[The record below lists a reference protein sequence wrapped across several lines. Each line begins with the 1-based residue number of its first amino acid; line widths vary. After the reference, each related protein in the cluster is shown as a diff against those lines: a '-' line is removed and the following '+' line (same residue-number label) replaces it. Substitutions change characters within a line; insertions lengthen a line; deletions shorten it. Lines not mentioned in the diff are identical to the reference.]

1 MRLRALTGLER
12 EKLEAEY
19 NELMA
24 KIAELKAILADEKK
38 LLLVIKEEI
47 SITADKYGDERR
59 TAIGFDASEISME
72 DMIPK
77 ENTIVAMSK
86 LGYIKRMTVDNFK
99 SQNRGGRGIKG
110 MQTIENDYIEELLM
124 TSTHDFM
131 MFFTNYGRIY
141 GLKAYE
147 IPEAGRNARGVAIVN
162 LLSLMPGEKISALI
176 PVEKY
181 DESQYLFMAT
191 KSGIVKKTSIKEYR
205 NIRKT
210 GLIAINLKD
219 DDELIEVKLTNNERD
234 VFLVTK
240 QGQCIR
246 FNEKD
251 VRTTGRSTMGVR
263 GINLSM
269 GDEVVAMQLD
279 CQGEYL
285 MIVSENGLGK
295 RTRIDEFKCQNR
307 GGKGVLCYKI
317 TEKTG
322 NVVGVKSVN
331 EENELMMITTEGVI
345 IRFAV
350 SSVSNLGR
358 VTSGVKLINMDE
370 DISVASIAKVKESA
384 LDNESDISQENSQQ
398 ISEENS
404 ESDIVD
410 IKDDSS
416 ESDISDNN

>member
-1 MRLRALTGLER
+1 
-12 EKLEAEY
+12 
-19 NELMA
+19 
-24 KIAELKAILADEKK
+24 
-38 LLLVIKEEI
+38 
-47 SITADKYGDERR
+47 
-59 TAIGFDASEISME
+59 
-72 DMIPK
+72 
-77 ENTIVAMSK
+77 
-86 LGYIKRMTVDNFK
+86 
-99 SQNRGGRGIKG
+99 
-110 MQTIENDYIEELLM
+110 
-124 TSTHDFM
+124 
-131 MFFTNYGRIY
+131 
-141 GLKAYE
+141 
-147 IPEAGRNARGVAIVN
+147 
-162 LLSLMPGEKISALI
+162 
-176 PVEKY
+176 
-181 DESQYLFMAT
+181 
-191 KSGIVKKTSIKEYR
+191 
-205 NIRKT
+205 
-210 GLIAINLKD
+210 
-219 DDELIEVKLTNNERD
+219 
-234 VFLVTK
+234 
-240 QGQCIR
+240 
-246 FNEKD
+246 
-251 VRTTGRSTMGVR
+251 
-263 GINLSM
+263 M

>member
-1 MRLRALTGLER
+1 
-12 EKLEAEY
+12 
-19 NELMA
+19 
-24 KIAELKAILADEKK
+24 
-38 LLLVIKEEI
+38 
-47 SITADKYGDERR
+47 
-59 TAIGFDASEISME
+59 
-72 DMIPK
+72 
-77 ENTIVAMSK
+77 
-86 LGYIKRMTVDNFK
+86 
-99 SQNRGGRGIKG
+99 
-110 MQTIENDYIEELLM
+110 
-124 TSTHDFM
+124 
-131 MFFTNYGRIY
+131 
-141 GLKAYE
+141 
-147 IPEAGRNARGVAIVN
+147 
-162 LLSLMPGEKISALI
+162 
-176 PVEKY
+176 
-181 DESQYLFMAT
+181 MAT

>member
-1 MRLRALTGLER
+1 
-12 EKLEAEY
+12 
-19 NELMA
+19 
-24 KIAELKAILADEKK
+24 
-38 LLLVIKEEI
+38 
-47 SITADKYGDERR
+47 
-59 TAIGFDASEISME
+59 
-72 DMIPK
+72 
-77 ENTIVAMSK
+77 
-86 LGYIKRMTVDNFK
+86 
-99 SQNRGGRGIKG
+99 
-110 MQTIENDYIEELLM
+110 
-124 TSTHDFM
+124 
-131 MFFTNYGRIY
+131 
-141 GLKAYE
+141 
-147 IPEAGRNARGVAIVN
+147 
-162 LLSLMPGEKISALI
+162 
-176 PVEKY
+176 
-181 DESQYLFMAT
+181 
-191 KSGIVKKTSIKEYR
+191 
-205 NIRKT
+205 
-210 GLIAINLKD
+210 
-219 DDELIEVKLTNNERD
+219 
-234 VFLVTK
+234 
-240 QGQCIR
+240 
-246 FNEKD
+246 
-251 VRTTGRSTMGVR
+251 MGVR

-404 ESDIVD
+404 ESDIAD
-410 IKDDSS
+410 IKDNSS
-416 ESDISDNN
+416 ESDNN

>member
-1 MRLRALTGLER
+1 
-12 EKLEAEY
+12 
-19 NELMA
+19 MA

>member
-1 MRLRALTGLER
+1 MR
-12 EKLEAEY
+12 
-19 NELMA
+19 
-24 KIAELKAILADEKK
+24 
-38 LLLVIKEEI
+38 
-47 SITADKYGDERR
+47 
-59 TAIGFDASEISME
+59 
-72 DMIPK
+72 
-77 ENTIVAMSK
+77 
-86 LGYIKRMTVDNFK
+86 KRYK
-99 SQNRGGRGIKG
+99 
-110 MQTIENDYIEELLM
+110 
-124 TSTHDFM
+124 
-131 MFFTNYGRIY
+131 
-141 GLKAYE
+141 
-147 IPEAGRNARGVAIVN
+147 
-162 LLSLMPGEKISALI
+162 
-176 PVEKY
+176 
-181 DESQYLFMAT
+181 
-191 KSGIVKKTSIKEYR
+191 
-205 NIRKT
+205 
-210 GLIAINLKD
+210 
-219 DDELIEVKLTNNERD
+219 
-234 VFLVTK
+234 
-240 QGQCIR
+240 
-246 FNEKD
+246 
-251 VRTTGRSTMGVR
+251 
-263 GINLSM
+263 
-269 GDEVVAMQLD
+269 
-279 CQGEYL
+279 
-285 MIVSENGLGK
+285 NGLGK

>member
-1 MRLRALTGLER
+1 M
-12 EKLEAEY
+12 
-19 NELMA
+19 
-24 KIAELKAILADEKK
+24 
-38 LLLVIKEEI
+38 
-47 SITADKYGDERR
+47 
-59 TAIGFDASEISME
+59 
-72 DMIPK
+72 
-77 ENTIVAMSK
+77 
-86 LGYIKRMTVDNFK
+86 
-99 SQNRGGRGIKG
+99 
-110 MQTIENDYIEELLM
+110 
-124 TSTHDFM
+124 
-131 MFFTNYGRIY
+131 
-141 GLKAYE
+141 
-147 IPEAGRNARGVAIVN
+147 
-162 LLSLMPGEKISALI
+162 I

>member
-1 MRLRALTGLER
+1 
-12 EKLEAEY
+12 
-19 NELMA
+19 
-24 KIAELKAILADEKK
+24 
-38 LLLVIKEEI
+38 
-47 SITADKYGDERR
+47 
-59 TAIGFDASEISME
+59 
-72 DMIPK
+72 
-77 ENTIVAMSK
+77 
-86 LGYIKRMTVDNFK
+86 
-99 SQNRGGRGIKG
+99 
-110 MQTIENDYIEELLM
+110 
-124 TSTHDFM
+124 
-131 MFFTNYGRIY
+131 
-141 GLKAYE
+141 
-147 IPEAGRNARGVAIVN
+147 
-162 LLSLMPGEKISALI
+162 
-176 PVEKY
+176 
-181 DESQYLFMAT
+181 
-191 KSGIVKKTSIKEYR
+191 
-205 NIRKT
+205 
-210 GLIAINLKD
+210 
-219 DDELIEVKLTNNERD
+219 
-234 VFLVTK
+234 
-240 QGQCIR
+240 
-246 FNEKD
+246 
-251 VRTTGRSTMGVR
+251 
-263 GINLSM
+263 
-269 GDEVVAMQLD
+269 
-279 CQGEYL
+279 